1 MGGRGSRRGEEGQP
15 LPTPPP
21 SQARRRGTAR
31 EGQRRRVPHFL
42 KNKPEAGGKK
52 KSAKPLH
59 EFPTG
64 YQSAE
69 KKRRR
74 RKCHTMEQ
82 NKGERGADS
91 GPGPAPR
98 AGPAPSPPAPRSA
111 PPRPQPPPQP
121 SDPALGTRRGSECQ
135 LELIGRGRIRRSV
148 C

>member
-52 KSAKPLH
+52 KSPKPLH

-98 AGPAPSPPAPRSA
+98 AGPASSPPAPRSA
-111 PPRPQPPPQP
+111 PPRPPPPPQP
-121 SDPALGTRRGSECQ
+121 SDPALGTGE
-135 LELIGRGRIRRSV
+135 GRSAS
-148 C
+148 